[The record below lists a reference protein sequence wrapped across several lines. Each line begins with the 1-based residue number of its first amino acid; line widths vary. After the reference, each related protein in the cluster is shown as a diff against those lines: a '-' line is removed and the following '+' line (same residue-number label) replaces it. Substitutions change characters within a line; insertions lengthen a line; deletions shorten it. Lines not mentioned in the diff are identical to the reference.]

1 MQHVVKDILDA
12 LRESE
17 MLDAAQLDRIVR
29 AHSKRAHDGRRIF
42 AKKHILPFYLR
53 VKAEAALFVS
63 RGTSMASSTHDSC
76 ARCR

>member
-42 AKKHILPFYLR
+42 AKKHILPYYLR
-53 VKAEAALFVS
+53 VKAEG
-63 RGTSMASSTHDSC
+63 GTIWESWNVDDELD
-76 ARCR
+76 ARFLRT